1 MMIWSRMKKK
11 KWRMVML
18 ILIKNKK
25 NPLLFKMKM

>member
-25 NPLLFKMKM
+25 NLLLFKMKM